1 MARMSSVERRIEI
14 VHAALRVIERDGVHA
29 ATTRAIV
36 AEAHMPLGS
45 FHYAFSSRDEMMHEL
60 IAQVV
65 EGQTVAAFSTLQF
78 GDDVRSIVRQALEAF
93 FRTIVEN
100 PGQEQV
106 LFELMVYSMRTPRL
120 ASLPREQWANY
131 RSAAEE
137 LLTFIAANAGVRW
150 SVPVADLAHMVVAIT
165 DGLTLSWLA
174 NRDEAAAAIVMD
186 IAASSFASLAV
197 PLSETVPPISPTK
210 DISV

>member
-1 MARMSSVERRIEI
+1 MARMSSVERRIEL
-14 VHAALRVIERDGVHA
+14 VHAALRVIEREGVHA

-60 IAQVV
+60 IAHVV
-65 EGQTVAAFSTLQF
+65 ETQTVAAFSTIHF
-78 GDDVRSIVRQALEAF
+78 GDDVRSIIRQALEAF

-106 LFELMVYSMRTPRL
+106 LFELMVYSLRTPRL
-120 ASLPREQWANY
+120 AELPREQWANY

-137 LLTFIAANAGVRW
+137 LLSVIAANAGIRW
-150 SVPVADLAHMVVAIT
+150 IVPIADLAHMVVAIT

-174 NRDEAAAAIVMD
+174 NRDPDAAATVMD
-186 IAASSFASLAV
+186 IAADTFSSLAV
-197 PLSETVPPISPTK
+197 RISETVHPTSTK
-210 DISV
+210 DISA